1 MSEGHVGNRPVFYLH
16 QPATHV
22 AQNARSVEMFQT
34 EQPTVDITNH
44 ILQLR
49 ELTTKTKEANEKLNR
64 VLHLLDTRKQHINL
78 FRNLAVQLQQHLIH
92 PRERNVPILIR
103 AIEHALNT
111 TETKGD

>member
-1 MSEGHVGNRPVFYLH
+1 MTTVTKAELQEF
-16 QPATHV
+16 AD
-22 AQNARSVEMFQT
+22 NANIS
-34 EQPTVDITNH
+34 INNH

-49 ELTTKTKEANEKLNR
+49 DMTERVKALNEAVIRINH
-64 VLHLLDTRKQHINL
+64 VSTVRKAHINL
-78 FRNLAVQLQQHLIH
+78 FRNLAVQLQQHLVH